1 MVAAI
6 LVSATCAR
14 HLKSSM
20 KEHFGRTF
28 VGASACC
35 FHDDIGYV
43 LYFEDPNFL
52 VPMPRSPALAVG
64 VGVDRKMMQIA
75 QLMMLVGVGEWLWS
89 VVPVLARQDR

>member
-1 MVAAI
+1 
-6 LVSATCAR
+6 
-14 HLKSSM
+14 M

-35 FHDDIGYV
+35 FHDDIGYM

-75 QLMMLVGVGEWLWS
+75 ANCAIDDVGWCW
-89 VVPVLARQDR
+89 